1 MNSTNSTIKEWVF
14 DLPPKH
20 QSVLMTATR
29 GPDEFRYPAVK
40 ELNRWIRDKLFID
53 ADPSNP
59 FILKP
64 GDRDML
70 DPAFLKDVTTEL
82 EYTKM
87 HYFSHVLHALE
98 IIGYMHPD
106 MEFRVKAQK
115 VYLHLVYELHLV
127 AEDYLTF
134 RERLG

>member
-1 MNSTNSTIKEWVF
+1 MSSTIKEWVF

-59 FILKP
+59 FILKE

-98 IIGYMHPD
+98 IIAYMHTTP
-106 MEFRVKAQK
+106 EVRHEAFG
-115 VYLHLVYELHLV
+115 VYDHLVFELHLDV
-127 AEDYLTF
+127 EDYEGF
-134 RERLG
+134 RRRLG

>member
-1 MNSTNSTIKEWVF
+1 MPSTIKEWVF

-29 GPDEFRYPAVK
+29 GPDVFRYPAVK

-64 GDRDML
+64 GDRSML
-70 DPAFLKDVTTEL
+70 DTEFLKDVTTEL
-82 EYTKM
+82 EYTQM

-98 IIGYMHPD
+98 IIAYMHPNHQVQT
-106 MEFRVKAQK
+106 MAFN
-115 VYLHLVYELHLV
+115 VYDYLVYELHLGV
-127 AEDYLTF
+127 ETYEAF
-134 RERLG
+134 RSRLG

>member
-1 MNSTNSTIKEWVF
+1 MPSTIKEWVF

-40 ELNRWIRDKLFID
+40 EVNRWIRSVLFYD

-59 FILKP
+59 FILKE
-64 GDRDML
+64 GDRLPVHDGL
-70 DPAFLKDVTTEL
+70 LSELEHEL
-82 EYTKM
+82 EYLSL
-87 HYFSHVLHALE
+87 HYFGHFIHALE

-106 MEFRVKAQK
+106 EGKRFIANYAYNYCCTQI
-115 VYLHLVYELHLV
+115 LHLPIEP
-127 AEDYLTF
+127 EEWF
-134 RERLG
+134 RGRLG